1 MWLFALSSVI
11 WFNFAFGSQSP
22 SDYAWTDGTPM
33 DYTNWWAGTIFNRH
47 PYAPECNG
55 LGTAQQSS
63 WNDNSWRCRPYDSA
77 QAFVCDDPTG
87 TGYVVVNQTETFA
100 GWGYV
105 LVNQA
110 KTFGEAES
118 YCQSTYGTHLASI
131 HSASENQQLKDLMVS
146 SGADWAFIGI
156 YLPCK

>member
-11 WFNFAFGSQSP
+11 WFEFAFGSQSP

-33 DYTNWWAGTIFNRH
+33 DYTNWWAVGSH
-47 PYAPECNG
+47 PYASECSG
-55 LGTAQQSS
+55 WGTAYQSYYSDDS
-63 WNDNSWRCRPYDSA
+63 WHCRSYDEAA
-77 QAFVCDDPTG
+77 QFICNNYAG
-87 TGYVVVNQTETFA
+87 TGYVV
-100 GWGYV
+100 
-105 LVNQA
+105 VNQA

-131 HSASENQQLKDLMVS
+131 HSASENQQLKDLMVD

-156 YLPCK
+156 YLPSK